1 MAEMA
6 TTELEGYLSEARIA
20 DLVTLHKDG
29 SPHIAPVWYQ
39 YQPGK
44 LFVMAHTSS
53 VKVRNIRNDP
63 RVALSIPK
71 PDYPYQ
77 YAVIEGTAKVTNR
90 TENNMIMSISVHYR
104 GPENGEVF
112 ARELIAEGGMVI
124 IKVSPT
130 RTLSWIDK

>member
-6 TTELEGYLSEARIA
+6 TTDLESYLSEARIA

-39 YQPGK
+39 YQPEK

-90 TENNMIMSISVHYR
+90 IVNNMIMSISVH
-104 GPENGEVF
+104 
-112 ARELIAEGGMVI
+112 
-124 IKVSPT
+124 
-130 RTLSWIDK
+130 